1 MKEIK
6 YFLIAVVFV
15 CPIIYKFSCFN
26 PSYVGN
32 PILDEF
38 IGLFLNVDNDIYKY
52 IKRHCDFEKND
63 TCVIDLKDVFNI
75 DYDLMYIFDG
85 YAFRESVPIIAEGK
99 KSTTDSSSFLYDTEI
114 DHVVLVK
121 NNKIVLERQW
131 DHNFAYIHEGKMV
144 EGEGIF
150 DGRPYT
156 HEAELYTS
164 TIFKVSRMQSSYVD
178 SEKSSTNGSYS
189 YSYELIQLENKV
201 D

>member
-15 CPIIYKFSCFN
+15 CLILHKFSCFN

-32 PILDEF
+32 PILDGF

-52 IKRHCDFEKND
+52 IERHCDFEKNE
-63 TCVIDLKDVFNI
+63 TCVIDLKDVFDI

-85 YAFRESVPIIAEGK
+85 YALSESVPIIAEGK
-99 KSTTDSSSFLYDTEI
+99 KSTTDSGGFLYGTEI

-121 NNKIVLERQW
+121 NNKIILEKQW
-131 DHNFAYIHEGKMV
+131 DHNFAYIQEGKIV
-144 EGEGIF
+144 EGEGVF
-150 DGRPYT
+150 DGQPYT

-164 TIFKVSRMQSSYVD
+164 TIFKVSRMKSAYVN
-178 SEKSSTNGSYS
+178 SWESSTNDS
-189 YSYELIQLENKV
+189 YSYELIQLVTKV